1 MCLGVP
7 GKIIEI
13 NTTTGIRM
21 GRVDFGGVVREA
33 CLEAIPE
40 AIVGDYTIVHAGFAL
55 SLLSEQEANE
65 TLTLLREISLL
76 EDAEDPGPAED

>member
-1 MCLGVP
+1 
-7 GKIIEI
+7 
-13 NTTTGIRM
+13 M